1 LGFKDTEI
9 HTCKTRASWNPWNP
23 AFHTG
28 CMGKKDFKDTREY
41 VGVEGGRKAYSLA
54 SKVKVAS
61 YTSQLCPGSSL

>member
-1 LGFKDTEI
+1 
-9 HTCKTRASWNPWNP
+9 
-23 AFHTG
+23 
-28 CMGKKDFKDTREY
+28 MGKKDFKDTREY